1 MHTFFLFVCVAFQSV
16 HTFAHSVVSHS
27 FNQSVHASL
36 TALLPSLLWP
46 LWRMLEVTSLDV
58 LMFCSRLLSFRQ
70 EVAAV
75 SVGRMVPCL
84 ERLFKTVN
92 MAFSSLYSRNV
103 TCLTKHTQY
112 CATVCPS
119 SWKKCCCYAILDNYE
134 MWINI
139 DDTQLSFSVLT
150 ATVLWGTAF
159 MSTFEFKQNTAYI
172 SGIHAIPYTRYNC
185 SIEIQYYKIQ
195 YYKIKLFLSIARK
208 ASLFTTRVS

>member
-1 MHTFFLFVCVAFQSV
+1 M
-16 HTFAHSVVSHS
+16 SHS

-36 TALLPSLLWP
+36 TGLLPSLLWP

-75 SVGRMVPCL
+75 SVGRMVPCS

-103 TCLTKHTQY
+103 TCLTKHTHI
-112 CATVCPS
+112 CATVWPS
-119 SWKKCCCYAILDNYE
+119 SWKQCCCYAILDNYE